1 MAREYYVTKQKGR
14 YPKSLF
20 RKKIILFRNFQ
31 ANKLS
36 LFTMYDILKG
46 EANVSL

>member
-1 MAREYYVTKQKGR
+1 MLLNRGKISKITIQ
-14 YPKSLF
+14 
-20 RKKIILFRNFQ
+20 KKITLFRNFQ

-46 EANVSL
+46 ETKVSL